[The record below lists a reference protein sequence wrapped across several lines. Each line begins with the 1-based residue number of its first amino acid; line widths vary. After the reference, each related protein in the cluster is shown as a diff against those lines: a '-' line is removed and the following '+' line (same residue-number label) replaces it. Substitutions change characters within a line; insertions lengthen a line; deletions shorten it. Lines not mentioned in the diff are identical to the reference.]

1 MNANYNDIIL
11 LERPK
16 SRFPK
21 MSRQARAA
29 QFAPFAAL
37 SGYEEEVEE
46 ASRFVDEKPMVDEHE
61 LERINQ
67 ILKDAIE
74 FDDEI
79 DLIVFVP
86 DIHKVGGT
94 IARVNSK
101 IKRYQDTDRKL
112 VLQNGKTISIE
123 NIIGIKT
130 IDSPLDQSPW

>member
-94 IARVNSK
+94 IARVIQRSK
-101 IKRYQDTDRKL
+101 D
-112 VLQNGKTISIE
+112 
-123 NIIGIKT
+123 IKT
-130 IDSPLDQSPW
+130 QIGSWFFKMARRSLSRISLG